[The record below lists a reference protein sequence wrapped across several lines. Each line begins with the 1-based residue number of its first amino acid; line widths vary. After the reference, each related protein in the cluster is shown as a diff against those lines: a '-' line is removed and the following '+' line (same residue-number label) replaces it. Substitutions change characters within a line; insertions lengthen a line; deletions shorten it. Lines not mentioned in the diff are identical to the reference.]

1 MHLGKKIVA
10 VTPAGRKETL
20 QILAHYILPNTI
32 IDEWHLWLNTK
43 KQSDVKYIECLNHPK
58 IKIINEYLDSDKIG
72 HWSMIYR
79 FFKHAIE
86 PDTVYIRFDD
96 DIVWMDYYSIYN
108 LIDFRIKNPEY
119 FLVLGNIV
127 NNAVCDHIHQNYCT
141 AYDKNIFKDTF
152 GYFYYDHFGAVCIN
166 CAIKKHWNLFNHI
179 KSNSI
184 EKYYHN
190 NWNMKTEDR
199 FSINVISWL
208 GEEFAK
214 FDGNVG
220 IGEEH
225 WLTITAPQQKNKT
238 NIILGNTLFSHYAF
252 TMQRYNLNQTNI
264 LEFYRKITQNDFDF
278 TKYHWEELV
287 CNCHYDTLAKVFLE
301 NQ

>member
-1 MHLGKKIVA
+1 MHLGKKIIV

-20 QILAHYILPNTI
+20 QILSHYILSNTLV
-32 IDEWHLWLNTK
+32 DEWHIWLNTRK
-43 KQSDVKYIECLNHPK
+43 NNDIKYIEYLTHPK
-58 IKIINEYLDSDKIG
+58 IKIIKEDIG
-72 HWSMIYR
+72 FDESENFITIYK

-141 AYDKNIFKDTF
+141 AYDKNIFKDPF

-166 CAIKKHWNLFNHI
+166 YAIKKHWNLFNHI
-179 KSNSI
+179 KSNNI

-190 NWNMKTEDR
+190 NWTMKTEDR

-220 IGEEH
+220 IDEEN
-225 WLTITAPQQKNKT
+225 WLTITAPQQKNKA

-264 LEFYRKITQNDFDF
+264 LECYRKITQNDLDF
-278 TKYHWEELV
+278 TKNYWEYLVCDCDYEEL
-287 CNCHYDTLAKVFLE
+287 KKIFR
-301 NQ
+301 